1 MGYHESTSVNSKD
14 RPFSVRH
21 QNIAVN
27 NSFIPARGLANG
39 HLQTILGNLR
49 RRTFSILRTPSEP
62 LEFLTEPDVRIR
74 CLAHW
79 QRGAAG
85 TVILIHGLE
94 GSAEGSYMLG
104 TASKAWEAGFHV
116 IRMNVRNCGDTEH
129 LTPYLY
135 HSGLTSDL
143 RFVVEYLIKQG
154 DRSPLVLIGFS
165 MGGNQVLKLAGEW
178 GDEAPREI
186 AGVCAVSPP
195 IDLAACS
202 RSIARR
208 RNWIYEYR
216 FLRSLKR
223 KMRRKEA
230 LYPAR
235 YSTSNVNLVRS
246 IWDFDELTAPLNGF
260 GSAQDY
266 YSRASAQAVLHRIR
280 VPSLIIHARNDPF
293 IPFEPFEKIQALE
306 NPWISLL
313 ATQSGG
319 HVAFCGRR
327 QEHEDRAWA
336 ENRCIEFAR
345 NVREQYASSLK
356 VADEPLLTSPDRF

>member
-1 MGYHESTSVNSKD
+1 MSYHEWYSDNSKD
-14 RPFSVRH
+14 RPFGVRH

-27 NSFIPARGLANG
+27 NPFIPARGLANA
-39 HLQTILGNLR
+39 HLQTILGNMR
-49 RRTFSILRTPSEP
+49 RRTFSILQIPSEP

-74 CLAHW
+74 GFAHW
-79 QRGAAG
+79 QHGGAG
-85 TVILIHGLE
+85 TVVLIHGLE
-94 GSAEGSYMLG
+94 GSAQGSYILG
-104 TASKAWEAGFHV
+104 TASKAWDAGFNV

-129 LTPYLY
+129 LTPHLY

-143 RFVVEYLIKQG
+143 RFVVEHLIRQG
-154 DRSPLVLIGFS
+154 DRNPLVLIGFS

-178 GDEAPREI
+178 GEEPPREI

-202 RSIARR
+202 LSIARR

-223 KMRRKEA
+223 KMRRKEE

-235 YSTSNVNLVRS
+235 YSTANLNRVRS

-260 GSAQDY
+260 RSALDY
-266 YSRASAQAVLHRIR
+266 YAKASAQAMLQRIR
-280 VPSLIIHARNDPF
+280 VPSLIIQAKDDPF
-293 IPFEPFEKIQALE
+293 IPFEPFEKINSLE

-319 HVAFCGRR
+319 HVAFCGQR

-345 NVREQYASSLK
+345 IVREQYASSLK
-356 VADEPLLTSPDRF
+356 RAYEPLLTSPDLL